1 MELALARR
9 NVLLVAKSDSV
20 AAKRFEV
27 AYNRYV
33 IGRITIDNL
42 YIAQDEKDQAVLQ
55 YVLALRGY
63 WVAHYRLRRATLYR
77 GGPHPAGVWP
87 GGLRHVMD

>member
-1 MELALARR
+1 M
-9 NVLLVAKSDSV
+9 
-20 AAKRFEV
+20 
-27 AYNRYV
+27 

-63 WVAHYRLRRATLYR
+63 WVAHYRLRRATLFDFTAGRAIR
-77 GGPHPAGVWP
+77 G
-87 GGLRHVMD
+87 

>member
-1 MELALARR
+1 
-9 NVLLVAKSDSV
+9 LLVAKADSV

-42 YIAQDEKDQAVLQ
+42 YIAQAEKDQAVLQ
-55 YVLALRGY
+55 YVQGLRGY
-63 WVAHYRLRRATLYR
+63 WAAVYRLRRTTLFDFVAGRPIR
-77 GGPHPAGVWP
+77 G
-87 GGLRHVMD
+87 